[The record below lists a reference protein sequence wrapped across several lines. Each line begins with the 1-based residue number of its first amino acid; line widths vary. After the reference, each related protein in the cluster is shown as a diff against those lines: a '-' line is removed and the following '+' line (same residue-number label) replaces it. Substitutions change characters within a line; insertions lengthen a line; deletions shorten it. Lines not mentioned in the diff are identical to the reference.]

1 MEKSS
6 NRPTHK
12 WTIIRAYVNHPS
24 SSFQLGTVED
34 DIKELQKDIKEKR
47 NPFLV
52 KKAFLETKKNL
63 KSTFQQF
70 RQDKKNNLFE
80 SITERGFMQRKLL
93 IDGRVKKLEKKIDRL
108 IKNQHQKNQE
118 AAKKPKRKTNI

>member
-1 MEKSS
+1 M
-6 NRPTHK
+6 
-12 WTIIRAYVNHPS
+12 
-24 SSFQLGTVED
+24 
-34 DIKELQKDIKEKR
+34 
-47 NPFLV
+47 
-52 KKAFLETKKNL
+52 ETKKNL